1 MNMLR
6 RAEHLAILTRDVQA
20 TVMHSLQLL
29 KEWPDG
35 LKATEHL
42 DEAFGDLERALSAL
56 LTAKGKMETQI
67 AEDNDAEIRE

>member
-1 MNMLR
+1 MNILR
-6 RAEHLAILTRDVQA
+6 RAEHLAILTRDVRA

-56 LTAKGKMETQI
+56 LTAKRKLDAQV
-67 AEDNDAEIRE
+67 AEENDG